1 MKISYGADHE
11 FVPASHENPLD
22 PGVWKKVLFPKADLQ
37 AGVVQMVNWA
47 RLGTGK
53 HFAAH
58 YHEDMQEIFIILQG
72 EAHLTAGTQT
82 VVLHAGDA
90 ARIDPHEVHRDV
102 QSRRR
107 RCQVRSRRHL
117 QRRGWTPGGCRA
129 ESSGHPVVAN
139 QEASGGA

>member
-47 RLGTGK
+47 RLGAGK

-58 YHEDMQEIFIILQG
+58 YHEDMQEIFIIQQG
-72 EAHLTAGTQT
+72 EAHLTVETQT
-82 VVLHAGDA
+82 VVLRRGDA
-90 ARIDPHEVHRDV
+90 VRIDPREVHAMSNPGAEDV
-102 QSRRR
+102 QFIA
-107 RCQVRSRRHL
+107 V
-117 QRRGWTPGGCRA
+117 GI
-129 ESSGHPVVAN
+129 SSGAGGRTVVVEP
-139 QEASGGA
+139 QG

>member
-1 MKISYGADHE
+1 MPMKISYGADHE

-47 RLGTGK
+47 RLGAGK

-82 VVLHAGDA
+82 VVLRPGDA
-90 ARIDPHEVHRDV
+90 VRIDPREVHAMSNPGAEDV
-102 QSRRR
+102 QY
-107 RCQVRSRRHL
+107 VVV
-117 QRRGWTPGGCRA
+117 GI
-129 ESSGHPVVAN
+129 SSGVGGRTVVVEP
-139 QEASGGA
+139 Q